1 MLQLDMYF
9 VNLLL
14 YSCPTMKS
22 WFLLLQ
28 NNMIKHVFFFFFIT
42 KICGILLAFGSSTSE
57 FSLHPLPLLVCGFR
71 PPTTAVLC
79 ISVEDSHIFE

>member
-22 WFLLLQ
+22 WFFLLQ
-28 NNMIKHVFFFFFIT
+28 NNMIKHVFFFT

-57 FSLHPLPLLVCGFR
+57 FSLHPLPLLVCGLR
-71 PPTTAVLC
+71 SPTTAALC
-79 ISVEDSHIFE
+79 ISAEDSHIFE